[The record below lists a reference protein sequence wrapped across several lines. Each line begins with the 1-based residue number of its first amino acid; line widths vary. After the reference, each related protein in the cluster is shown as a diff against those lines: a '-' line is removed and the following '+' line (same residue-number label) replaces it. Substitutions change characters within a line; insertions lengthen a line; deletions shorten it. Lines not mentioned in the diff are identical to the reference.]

1 MSPYRDAAAAI
12 DIDGGEAL
20 ADRFRSAVNS
30 PPVKPID
37 SDRL

>member
-20 ADRFRSAVNS
+20 ADRLRSAVI
-30 PPVKPID
+30 PDPVKPID
-37 SDRL
+37 GSRL